1 MGDSMAQTGRIL
13 SGVGG
18 FYEVEAEDGV
28 RHTCRARGK
37 FRIQEDMT
45 PAVGDWVRFAP
56 KVGEEDGYLL
66 EILPRRNRLLR
77 PAVSNI
83 DLMAVVLSAS
93 RPQPDLMLADR
104 LLAQAEGARIRA
116 CVCINKCDEAKP
128 GVMEALA
135 GQFRHLQTFPVSA
148 RSGQGVAALRQ
159 AAGKGVLCL
168 AGQSGVGKSSLIN
181 ALCPEL
187 DLETG
192 SVSRKIG
199 RGRHTTRSVQLL
211 PLPEGGFVVDTP
223 GFSLLEGDAIPPEE
237 LMHRYPDFAPYWDD
251 CRFAG
256 CLHDKEPD
264 CAVKAAVAAGHI
276 PQARHARYCQ
286 WVEELQEQ
294 WRNRYD

>member
-1 MGDSMAQTGRIL
+1 MEQIGRIL

-18 FYEVEAEDGV
+18 FYEVQAQDGAL
-28 RHTCRARGK
+28 HTCRARGK

-45 PAVGDWVRFAP
+45 PAIGDEVRFAP

-83 DLMAVVLSAS
+83 DLLAVVLSAS
-93 RPQPDLMLADR
+93 RPQPDLVLADR
-104 LLAQAEGARIRA
+104 LLSQAVGAKIA
-116 CVCINKCDEAKP
+116 TCVCINKCDEAAEDT
-128 GVMEALA
+128 VADLCA
-135 GQFRHLQTFPVSA
+135 QYRHLPVLPVSA
-148 RSGQGVAALRQ
+148 RTGQGIADLQALCGQ
-159 AAGKGVLCL
+159 GVLCL
-168 AGQSGVGKSSLIN
+168 AGQSGVGKSSLLN

-187 DLETG
+187 KLETG
-192 SVSRKIG
+192 AVSRKIG

-211 PLPEGGFVVDTP
+211 ALPEGGFVVDTP

-237 LMHRYPDFAPYWDD
+237 LMHRYPDFAPFLED

-256 CLHDKEPD
+256 CLHDREPD
-264 CAVKAAVAAGHI
+264 CAVKEAVEAGTI
-276 PQARHARYCQ
+276 PSGRHDRYCQ
-286 WVEELQEQ
+286 MLQELQEQ